1 MKQQCELVEIMKM
14 MTTMTTMKMKRP
26 IVMRTIMR
34 MWPQDNAVPAIPL
47 TTAFADIDSAT
58 ELPPKKKNK
67 REYEGEKTKNSKP
80 NNPRGGIA
88 ATISNLC
95 NGITEGRQVNMMMD
109 FQKQLREQ
117 QDRADAR
124 MEKMQQQQ
132 QQYMQ
137 SMMMMMMMMMGKGG
151 YPQTG
156 MDCPPSH
163 SMNFGCDK

>member
-1 MKQQCELVEIMKM
+1 
-14 MTTMTTMKMKRP
+14 
-26 IVMRTIMR
+26 MRVGGDNENDDDDDDDEDEEANDDENDDEDVT
-34 MWPQDNAVPAIPL
+34 PGDNAVPAIPL

-137 SMMMMMMMMMGKGG
+137 YMMMMMMMMGKGG

-156 MDCPPSH
+156 MDCPPSA
-163 SMNFGCDK
+163 D